1 MKLSKADRE
10 WMTSLTD
17 AFLKIHEDAE
27 TVKVELYE
35 AEQSL
40 INCMAACGA
49 SEVRKAGYS
58 ITVDCPDDEDAYLVV
73 TGQTVADLGD

>member
-17 AFLKIHEDAE
+17 AFLKTHEDAE
-27 TVKVELYE
+27 TVRVELYE

-40 INCMAACGA
+40 INCMADCGA

-58 ITVDCPDDEDAYLVV
+58 ICVELPDEGDAHLVV
-73 TGQTVADLGD
+73 SGQTVADLGD